1 MLMHLNNQNQ
11 ARAFTHDDLTYI
23 DKLRTRFSHRMI
35 YHS

>member
-11 ARAFTHDDLTYI
+11 ARAFTYDDLAYI

-35 YHS
+35 SHS